1 MLKNHIRKVILETKE
16 KKEKLLIEQNL
27 VNKRILMIFESE
39 NNIKNFKSLSKSKKE
54 KIAYKLISEIN
65 YLKET
70 NLLNEDLKDF
80 LGKMFGDNFTN
91 VLDTVINPMVESLM
105 KSLELSGYFKDSM
118 ISYLSSDPT
127 KFSQALRSCDELS
140 KLVADSLSDALDKRI
155 QQQTGFDSQES
166 KFING
171 ALSDAIK
178 EPRFSENLENR
189 INSVVCDLFDTINNK
204 AKKVYEKLKPSVE
217 ELGGILTP

>member
-16 KKEKLLIEQNL
+16 KKEKLLIEQSL
-27 VNKRILMIFESE
+27 VKKRILMIFESE
-39 NNIKNFKSLSKSKKE
+39 KNIQNFQSLSETKKE

-80 LGKMFGDNFTN
+80 LGKIFGDNLTN
-91 VLDTVINPMVESLM
+91 VFDIVINPMVDSLM
-105 KSLELSGYFKDSM
+105 KTLELADYFKDSLS
-118 ISYLSSDPT
+118 SYLSSDPT
-127 KFSQALRSCDELS
+127 RFSQALRSCDELS
-140 KLVADSLSDALDKRI
+140 KLVADSLSDALDNRI
-155 QQQTGFDSQES
+155 QQQTGFDERES

-178 EPRFSENLENR
+178 DPKFSENLEKR
-189 INSVVCDLFDTINNK
+189 INSVVCDLFDQINDK
-204 AKKVYEKLKPSVE
+204 ASKVYEKLKPSMD

>member
-140 KLVADSLSDALDKRI
+140 KLVADSLSDALEKRI

-189 INSVVCDLFDTINNK
+189 INSVVCDLFDTINDK

>member
-1 MLKNHIRKVILETKE
+1 
-16 KKEKLLIEQNL
+16 
-27 VNKRILMIFESE
+27 
-39 NNIKNFKSLSKSKKE
+39 
-54 KIAYKLISEIN
+54 
-65 YLKET
+65 
-70 NLLNEDLKDF
+70 
-80 LGKMFGDNFTN
+80 
-91 VLDTVINPMVESLM
+91 MVESLM
-105 KSLELSGYFKDSM
+105 KSLELSDYFKDSI

-178 EPRFSENLENR
+178 EPRFSENLERR
-189 INSVVCDLFDTINNK
+189 INSVVCDLFDTINDK